1 MERTGREATDL
12 RGASVAL
19 EPLAE
24 ADAPALRAM
33 RLEPEVAA
41 WWGPLEDDF
50 PFGDDPD
57 ATRFTI
63 RRDGAVAGLIQF
75 GEEPEP
81 MYRHAW
87 IDLFVDPALGRQGV
101 GTDAIVTLVRHLT
114 EDRGHHRVTIDPALD
129 NVAAVGC
136 YEKAGFRRVG
146 VMQTAERD
154 PLSGRWRDALL
165 MELVVTPVAR

>member
-1 MERTGREATDL
+1 MTSEASEL
-12 RGASVAL
+12 RGERVVL
-19 EPLAE
+19 CPLSA
-24 ADAPALRAM
+24 ADAPTLRAI
-33 RLEPEVAA
+33 RLTPEVAA

-50 PFGDDPD
+50 PFTDDPD

-63 RRDGAVAGLIQF
+63 LRHDAVAGLIQF

-87 IDLFVDPALGRQGV
+87 IDLFVDPGHGRQGL

-114 EDRGHHRVTIDPALD
+114 EDRGHHRITIDPALD
-129 NVAAVGC
+129 NVAAIGC

-146 VMQTAERD
+146 VMHAAERD
-154 PLSGRWRDALL
+154 PLSGCWRDALM
-165 MELVVTPVAR
+165 MELVVPPPAT